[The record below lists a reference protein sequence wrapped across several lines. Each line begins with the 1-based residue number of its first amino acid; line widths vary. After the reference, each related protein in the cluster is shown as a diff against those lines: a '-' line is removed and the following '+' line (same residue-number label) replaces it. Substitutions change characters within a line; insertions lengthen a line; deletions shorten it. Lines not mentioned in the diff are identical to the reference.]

1 MQIPRENMAAE
12 RVFRNPPRVF
22 SKGSS
27 HGSGSSERVGTGYA
41 EGEGFSVIWSQ
52 AFGYRTGAGAPVFK
66 MAVFAHLAALF
77 CTVER
82 VVRRVL

>member
-12 RVFRNPPRVF
+12 RVFRNTLRVF

-27 HGSGSSERVGTGYA
+27 HGSGAGEGVSTGYA
-41 EGEGFSVIWSQ
+41 EGEGFGVIWSQ
-52 AFGYRTGAGAPVFK
+52 SFGYGTSAGAPVFK
-66 MAVFAHLAALF
+66 VAVFAHLAVLF